1 MYIARVRIWTRGG
14 RVLGVA
20 AAALLLLGCKDF
32 REDAGELLVSK
43 MIGPEGGDISG
54 GGLSLTFPPGALAV
68 ETQIEIRASKSDLSA
83 ADYEMEGNA
92 RAIHPE
98 ELILK
103 VPAAARFS
111 GASGVLFHQ
120 DGLTVA
126 ANGDTAYINELN
138 LVAEADAGTPRITAV
153 QPTLGAT
160 PDAAGETFRDLAHF
174 RLEVRDTQDLDM
186 SLTLYDVARAYMRPL
201 NGSGTGDCGMQLGM
215 TVIGGSITGGCTEGF
230 TTASIRTTS
239 AFVEFDAE
247 PFLSGSLDTPVA
259 VGVVAGDDTLAYQLG
274 FFSFETDPCFQETCS
289 MVGTC
294 METDDGAICEC
305 PSGFTPGDNL
315 TCQCVPMCAEGQE
328 CGQDS
333 CGGDSCGDCGDGEM
347 CDGGTCVPQAPDD
360 TGMTDGMTDDGMTDG
375 MTDDGTTGDPT
386 GGTSTGGESTGGES
400 SGGSSGGMGSG
411 STG

>member
-1 MYIARVRIWTRGG
+1 
-14 RVLGVA
+14 VA
-20 AAALLLLGCKDF
+20 LSLSGCKEL

-43 MIGPEGGDISG
+43 SIGPEGGEISG
-54 GGLSLTFPPGALAV
+54 GGLQLTFPPGALAT
-68 ETQIEIRASKSDLSA
+68 ETTIEIRASKTDLSA

-98 ELILK
+98 ELSLK

-111 GASGVLFHQ
+111 GASGVLFRQ

-138 LVAEADAGTPRITAV
+138 LVAEADAGSPRITAV
-153 QPTLGAT
+153 MPTLSST
-160 PDAAGETFRDLAHF
+160 PDATGEAFRDIAPF
-174 RLEVRDTQDLDM
+174 RLEVRETQDLDL
-186 SLTLYDVARAYMRPL
+186 SLTLYDVAQAYMRPL

-230 TTASIRTTS
+230 TTASLRTTS
-239 AFVEFDAE
+239 AFVEFDAV
-247 PFLSGSLDTPVA
+247 PFLSGSLGTPVS

-274 FFSFETDPCFQETCS
+274 FFTFETDPCFEETCS

-294 METDDGAICEC
+294 METDDGAVCEC
-305 PSGFTPGDNL
+305 PSGFAPGDNL

-333 CGGDSCGDCGDGEM
+333 CGGDTCGGCDDGFM
-347 CDGGTCVPQAPDD
+347 CAEGSCVPEAPEPTGD
-360 TGMTDGMTDDGMTDG
+360 TGMTDDGMTDDGMTDDG
-375 MTDDGTTGDPT
+375 TTGGTTGDPP

-400 SGGSSGGMGSG
+400 TGGSTGGMGSG